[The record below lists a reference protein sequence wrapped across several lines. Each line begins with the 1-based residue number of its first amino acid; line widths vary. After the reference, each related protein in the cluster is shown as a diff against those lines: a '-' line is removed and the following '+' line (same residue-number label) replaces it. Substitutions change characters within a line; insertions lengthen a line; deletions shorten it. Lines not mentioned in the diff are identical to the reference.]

1 MSPPQRNFE
10 PIFNSPFRDESEGR
24 LRAFWRLLFQYVLYW
39 YGKTLLVTLALVSFV
54 ALGRVGLFKGELAS
68 SPASVA
74 TARVAM
80 LAAVVLTVWLA
91 CRFLDRRPFSGLGL
105 ELRERTWWIDFGF
118 GLFVGALLMTGI
130 FLVQLA
136 AGWVVIVGVFETTSG
151 GGLFLPAVFAAI
163 VALVSV
169 GIHEELLF
177 RGYEIKNA
185 AEGLNFG
192 ALGPKGAI
200 LLAWAL
206 SSIFFGL
213 LHLQNPNASLASSVN
228 IAFAGLLLGVGYVL
242 TGRLAIPIGLHI
254 TWNFFQGNVFGFPI
268 SGTQP
273 IGATFIRTKQDG
285 PDVFTGGAFGP
296 EAGLLVPAACVLG
309 TLLILLWIRFR
320 SGEVALQTSIAEPP
334 VRKPEISS

>member
-1 MSPPQRNFE
+1 MSPPQRHFE
-10 PIFNSPFRDESEGR
+10 PIFNSPFRNEREGR
-24 LRAFWRLLFQYVLYW
+24 LRAFWRLLFQYGLYW
-39 YGKTLLVTLALVSFV
+39 YGQTLLVTLVLVSFAV
-54 ALGRVGLFKGELAS
+54 FTRVGLVEGELAS
-68 SPASVA
+68 SPAFVA
-74 TARVAM
+74 TARIAT

-91 CRFLDRRPFSGLGL
+91 CRFLDRRPFSELGL
-105 ELRERTWWIDFGF
+105 QLGERTWWIDFGF
-118 GLFVGALLMTGI
+118 GLFVGALLMTGV
-130 FLVQLA
+130 FLVELA
-136 AGWVVIVGVFETTSG
+136 AGWVVIVGVFETTGG
-151 GGLFLPAVFAAI
+151 GGLFAPAVFAAL
-163 VALVSV
+163 VALISV

-185 AEGLNFG
+185 AEGLT
-192 ALGPKGAI
+192 LGPFGPRGAI

-213 LHLQNPNASLASSVN
+213 LHLQNPNATLASTVN
-228 IAFAGLLLGVGYVL
+228 IAFAGLLLGMGYVL

-273 IGATFIRTKQDG
+273 IGATFIRTEQDG

-309 TLLILLWIRFR
+309 TFLILLWVRLR
-320 SGEVALQTSIAEPP
+320 SGKATIQTSIAEPP
-334 VRKPEISS
+334 IRKREAP